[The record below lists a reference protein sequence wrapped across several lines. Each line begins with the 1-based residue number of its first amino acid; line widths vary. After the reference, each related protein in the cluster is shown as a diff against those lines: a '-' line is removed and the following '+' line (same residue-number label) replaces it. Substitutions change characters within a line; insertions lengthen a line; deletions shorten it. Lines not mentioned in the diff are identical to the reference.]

1 MAYVNPSHR
10 FLGWS
15 LTLFPVGY
23 ARNNSTGKHLRA
35 FLIRCETTW
44 TASCK
49 CSGVWTLA
57 PLSPY
62 LVPKHNEIQSRFS
75 LFLWEITAHG
85 GGVDWHLYCNQTIHE
100 SSRRPHTSYFHS
112 YTRLNRVKRKHLQ
125 RSMCHKFSAWSK
137 LYTAWVCKETH
148 ITSRFKPMLTYCKT
162 SFRYPCD
169 YRERLLSYILHKAVH
184 KNIWW
189 HINSS
194 ECSDIF
200 EIVSIW
206 C

>member
-49 CSGVWTLA
+49 CSGVWTLLW
-57 PLSPY
+57 PLWVLILSP
-62 LVPKHNEIQSRFS
+62 NTMRFNPDS
-75 LFLWEITAHG
+75 HCFCEKSQLMMVVWIDTYT
-85 GGVDWHLYCNQTIHE
+85 VI
-100 SSRRPHTSYFHS
+100 RPYMNPPVGLILLTFTHTQDS
-112 YTRLNRVKRKHLQ
+112 TELKENTCRD
-125 RSMCHKFSAWSK
+125 
-137 LYTAWVCKETH
+137 YTAWVCKETH